1 MAVRSG
7 LRKPRALQK
16 GDWVGIA
23 APSSPFNPGAFRKGV
38 SFLESAGFRVRFLPG
53 LVARRRGFLA
63 GEDRERAEELEAL
76 FEDREVKA
84 VFSARGGYGAQR
96 LLDRLDPKVFQANP
110 KLFVGYSDVT
120 CLLSFL
126 VDVCRLVCV
135 HGPLVTEMGCL
146 PLRTRRHLLR
156 CLTKAEPLGPLPL
169 ERPRWLHRGRV
180 RAPVVGGNLSV
191 IASGLGTPWE
201 LETAGRILFLEDR
214 GEKPYRVDRMLV
226 QLKQAGKLGAVA
238 GLVFGRLD
246 GAETG
251 NEAGREKKLMREV
264 VFDHAAGLGVPVLWG
279 ARAGHGGA
287 HFALPLGVLAELD
300 SRKGCFSF
308 LEPAVEEPG

>member
-7 LRKPRALQK
+7 LRKPQALRK

-23 APSSPFNPGAFRKGV
+23 APSSPFDPCAFREGV

-53 LVARRRGFLA
+53 LAARRRGFLA
-63 GEDRERAEELEAL
+63 GEDLQRAAELEAL
-76 FEDREVKA
+76 FEDRDVKA

-96 LLDRLDPKVFQANP
+96 LLDRLDPKVFQENP

-120 CLLSFL
+120 SLLSFL
-126 VDVCRLVCV
+126 VDVCRLVCL
-135 HGPLVTEMGCL
+135 HGPLVTEMGL
-146 PLRTRRHLLR
+146 LSDRTRRHLLR
-156 CLTKAEPLGPLPL
+156 CLTKAEPLGPFPL
-169 ERPRWLHRGRV
+169 ERPRWLHKGRI

-201 LETAGRILFLEDR
+201 LKTAGRILFLEDR
-214 GEKPYRVDRMLV
+214 GERPYRVDRMLV

-251 NEAGREKKLMREV
+251 EKVGREKKLMREV
-264 VFDHAAGLGVPVLWG
+264 VFDHAAGLGVPVLCG
-279 ARAGHGGA
+279 VPAGHGGGN
-287 HFALPLGVLAELD
+287 FALPMGVLAELD

-308 LEPAVEEPG
+308 LDTAVEEPG